1 LDEFISEI
9 IKDEALKCNVYEKGG
24 RVSTINPVFLSKR
37 LPILR
42 QLAHP
47 IYVKMGTI
55 PEIVM
60 GIQSATELSIQ
71 RK

>member
-1 LDEFISEI
+1 M
-9 IKDEALKCNVYEKGG
+9 
-24 RVSTINPVFLSKR
+24 STINPVFLSKR